1 MVLVSGKANGPKG
14 LYKNWDFDSD
24 GKITVDE
31 VRRSLSC
38 LWVSVWNTDVSTHQP
53 WLGQRISAWLTR
65 GEKVHVREA
74 VDSFQTSKIEWT
86 KQRKILA
93 GKLSLSPHWIF
104 RYTKMTRF
112 FVFIHQD
119 GYRGATASDMAMTF
133 FTPFTDKK
141 VCKDIQI
148 PLPH

>member
-31 VRRSLSC
+31 VRRALSC
-38 LWVSVWNTDVSTHQP
+38 LWVSLWNTDVSTRQP
-53 WLGQRISAWLTR
+53 WLGQRISAWLPR

-74 VDSFQTSKIEWT
+74 VDSSQTSKIELT

-93 GKLSLSPHWIF
+93 WKLSLSPHWIF

-112 FVFIHQD
+112 FVFIHQN
-119 GYRGATASDMAMTF
+119 GYRGATASDM
-133 FTPFTDKK
+133 K
-141 VCKDIQI
+141 
-148 PLPH
+148 

>member
-24 GKITVDE
+24 GNITVDE

-38 LWVSVWNTDVSTHQP
+38 LWITVWNTDVSSQQP

-74 VDSFQTSKIEWT
+74 VDSFQTSKIELT

-93 GKLSLSPHWIF
+93 WKLSLSPHWIF
-104 RYTKMTRF
+104 RYTKKVSLFSYTK
-112 FVFIHQD
+112 
-119 GYRGATASDMAMTF
+119 MAI
-133 FTPFTDKK
+133 
-141 VCKDIQI
+141 VV
-148 PLPH
+148 PLQAI